1 MLNNPIDILKNV
13 NSIAIVGISSKEERD
28 SYKVM
33 KFLIERGYKVFT
45 VNPNEEGK
53 YIVGRKCYKNLTD
66 IDDAVDM
73 VDVFK
78 KKEFVYDVTKEAIE
92 INAKVLWTQL
102 DIFCEDS
109 ANLAINQF
117 DDKRAIPTANPTIV
131 AIEIP
136 KPATNN
142 VFSNPTMKES
152 KYVDVGE

>member
-33 KFLIERGYKVFT
+33 KFLIERGYKVFP

-53 YIVGRKCYKNLTD
+53 YILGRKCYKNLTD
-66 IDDAVDM
+66 IDDEVDM
-73 VDVFK
+73 VDVFR
-78 KKEFVYDVTKEAIE
+78 KKEFVYDVAKEAIE

-109 ANLAINQF
+109 GNLAE
-117 DDKRAIPTANPTIV
+117 DAGLTVVMDKCPK
-131 AIEIP
+131 IEL
-136 KPATNN
+136 
-142 VFSNPTMKES
+142 E
-152 KYVDVGE
+152 Y